1 MAKIP
6 KNAEKF
12 PIQWDGTVDSPF
24 LGATNNEVPD
34 SKSIVWGSNPFTWGD
49 VAFIQEIVDGIG
61 TGSRRAREE
70 RLQQL
75 DKDKKKR
82 LIRLICRVKG
92 EKVYDEE
99 KEVGD
104 TYIKLED
111 AELVINEVL
120 GEIKVENANVL

>member
-1 MAKIP
+1 M
-6 KNAEKF
+6 EKSK
-12 PIQWDGTVDSPF
+12 IQWNGKIDPDSE
-24 LGATNNEVPD
+24 GAADNNEVPASVD
-34 SKSIVWGSNPFTWGD
+34 IVWGANSYTWGD
-49 VAFIQEIVDGIG
+49 VSFVLEIFDGLG
-61 TGSRRAREE
+61 TGSRRSREA

-104 TYIKLED
+104 IQIKLED
-111 AELVINEVL
+111 ADLVIKEVL
-120 GEIKVENANVL
+120 GKMRVENTNVL